1 MSHMSSGDRR
11 QFLALGS
18 ALLLTGASARAAE
31 RAAER
36 SELSPSEGL
45 PDAWVKAPS
54 IPLWP
59 GDPPG
64 AGAFTLQ
71 SRPGDWSPLFLNNI
85 VKPELRIFHP
95 SRSNGHALLVVPG
108 GAYWFISSGNEGVE
122 VATRMNELGFTVFV
136 LTYRLPGEGWQRRS
150 DVPLQDAQR
159 AMRVIRVNGA
169 RLGIAPDKLSV
180 LGFSAGGHLAA
191 TLATQHE
198 EVTYTAVD
206 AADRLS
212 ARPLAAGLVY
222 PVVTMEHPWAH
233 EQSRSLLL
241 GDNPAAT
248 EVRHRSAEQHV
259 DANTPPIF
267 MVHSFDDGAVPIEN
281 SLRLMNAMR
290 EAKRPVEAHLF
301 QEGGH
306 GFGIGH
312 PNTPSEHWT
321 AVFASWVSRVG

>member
-1 MSHMSSGDRR
+1 MSHVSSGDRR
-11 QFLALGS
+11 QFLTLSS
-18 ALLLTGASARAAE
+18 AVLLTGAAARAEE
-31 RAAER
+31 RAA
-36 SELSPSEGL
+36 LSPSSGL
-45 PDAWVKAPS
+45 PDDWVKAPRV
-54 IPLWP
+54 PLWP

-64 AGAFTLQ
+64 AGGFTPQ
-71 SRPGDWSPLFLNNI
+71 PRPGEWSPLFLHNI
-85 VKPELRIFHP
+85 VEPDLRVFQP

-122 VATRMNELGFTVFV
+122 AARRMNELGFTVFV

-159 AMRVIRVNGA
+159 AMRVIRANA
-169 RLGIAPDKLSV
+169 TRFGIKPEKLSV

-191 TLATQHE
+191 TLATQHSE
-198 EVTYTAVD
+198 GAYTAVD

-222 PVVTMEHPWAH
+222 PVVTMERPWTH

-241 GDNPAAT
+241 GDHPSAA
-248 EVRHRSAEQHV
+248 EVQRRSAEQHV
-259 DANTPPIF
+259 GADTPPMF
-267 MVHSFDDGAVPIEN
+267 MVHCCDDEAVPIEN
-281 SLRLMNAMR
+281 SLRLMDAMR
-290 EAKRPVEAHLF
+290 AARRPVEAHLF

-306 GFGIGH
+306 GFGVGH

-321 AVFASWVSRVG
+321 AVFSSWVSRVG